1 MDPLVRSVVA
11 GWNFRVAMSG
21 WNPPIPDW
29 VFSRFQSKLAFAPGG
44 DKALFKMGKDSINI
58 LLPNLINLFRKKLGD
73 RYSMNASQRS
83 HEIFYFFSPPQ
94 PVDSIAM
101 HLGARG
107 NQLSLSMTYIPY
119 TLMGKP
125 DFSKATELQEMVD
138 DPEVVG
144 LHMMSMARRLLAS
157 I

>member
-1 MDPLVRSVVA
+1 MDPLVRRVVA

-21 WNPPIPDW
+21 WNPTIPDW
-29 VFSRFQSKLAFAPGG
+29 VFDRFQEKVAFAPSG
-44 DKALFKMGKDSINI
+44 DKEVFALAKDSINI
-58 LLPNLINLFRKKLGD
+58 LLPNLINLFRKVLGD
-73 RYSMNASQRS
+73 KYSMNASQRL

-101 HLGARG
+101 HLGVRG
-107 NQLSLSMTYIPY
+107 DKLALSMTYIPY
-119 TLMGKP
+119 TLMGRP
-125 DFSKATELQEMVD
+125 DFSKASELREVID

-144 LHMMSMARRLLAS
+144 LHMMGMARRLLAK